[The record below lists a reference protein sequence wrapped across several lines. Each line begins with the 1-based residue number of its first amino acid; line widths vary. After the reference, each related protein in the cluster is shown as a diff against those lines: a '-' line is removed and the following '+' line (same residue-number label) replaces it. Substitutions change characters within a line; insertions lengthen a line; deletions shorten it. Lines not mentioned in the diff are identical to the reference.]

1 MPFVMG
7 SNNIESNKQLQLRD
21 GGMDAVSSTV
31 GNNHMEE
38 CAEREES
45 TSQFED
51 YDNQLLGVPYSDCSM
66 DGLKLSGGPDDLEEN
81 QLNEEFCLASETSQI
96 IVDTIESDFPS
107 NNREGESLLSEPK
120 WLEGDHALAL
130 WVKWRGKWQTGIRC
144 ARADWPL
151 TTLKGK
157 PTHER
162 KKYFVIFFPH
172 TKNYSWVDMHLVRPI
187 DEFPEPIAYR
197 SHKIGLK
204 WVKELAVARR
214 FIMQRLAVGMLNIV
228 DQLHVESLTEA
239 SREMLVWKEF
249 AKELSQCTGYDE
261 LGKMLLKLQ
270 NMILSRYLNLE
281 WLQQDF
287 NSWTHRCCNAHSAEI
302 IETLKEELFENV
314 LWKEV
319 NSLWNGVIQG
329 VLGSEWRT
337 WKHDIIKWFSTAH
350 ELQPVSNVVCFQQHD
365 LNHLVIPS
373 IPVMVK
379 RPKLEVRRAEVHT
392 SQLDARESGEATN
405 VMIDSAFFNNEDTA
419 NGAAL
424 TPKPHVGE
432 NAREGTDTNVTDR
445 WDKIVVEGRSVDLVQ
460 SRPIEPV
467 HPNELTVTPVVTP
480 RNISADV
487 RCLDSGSRSRQCAAF
502 VESKQ
507 RQCNRSANEGEV
519 YCCIHLASR
528 YAASSVKMERPL
540 PVETP
545 PCEGTTV
552 LGTRCKHRSLPGF
565 SFCKKHRPEGAKA
578 SDSMLKRK
586 HEDLDSH
593 SEGMIGIGTPSK
605 EASYFPHVDRAS
617 VFMLPT
623 EKREHSGRDSSGLGL
638 VVHCLG
644 SCFPNEECMDSPIR
658 CSLYCDRHLPSWLKR
673 ARNGKSRI
681 LSKEVFL
688 EILGECSS
696 LEKKRQLHRACEL
709 FFRLF
714 KSVMSVRNPV
724 PMDVQFQWALSEAS
738 KDPPVGELLTK
749 LVCSEKER
757 LQRIWG
763 CGAGGHGEM
772 LPLAVKEPQLL
783 LTDCAAHD
791 DVKSIK
797 CNICLEEFPSA
808 LFLGNHWLDRHRKDA
823 QRLFKGYAC
832 AICFDSCTDKKVL
845 ETHVQDRHRVQ
856 FVEHCKLLQCI
867 PCGSHFGNSDELWSH
882 VLSVHTEIFISSKVV
897 HQPILAVNNLP
908 SKHEPSSSAPLDS
921 NLENMDEFRK
931 FVCRFCG
938 MRFDLLPDLGRH
950 HQADHM
956 GPGMVGRPPK
966 RGLRFSSYKLKTG
979 RLSRPR
985 FKSSLGAASYRIR
998 SRANVSLRKHIGAS
1012 KMLSFPVSVSQPHP
1026 MVEPSGNS
1034 SSKLAEADI
1043 SVIAQIL
1050 YSHIQKTKGRPNNY
1064 EVLSIARCACCKEN
1078 IKALLEAVYGV
1089 LPERLYLKAAKMCSE
1104 QNIPVNWHLDG
1115 FVCPKGCQ
1123 SVKQPTP
1130 SPELTALPEGQWR
1143 NLSENAS
1150 SPLTDNWEVDESHC
1164 VIDLHQ
1170 LKPRTMQNAIILC
1183 DDISFGLESVQVSCV
1198 VDEWLLDLLHVVENP
1213 EDNNAVSS
1221 MPWERFTYVTKPIHT
1236 GFVSTSLQLGCSC
1249 TEASCAPEKCD
1260 HVYLFDN
1267 DYQDAKD
1274 IDGKPMHGRFPYD
1287 EYGRLIL
1294 EGGYLI
1300 YECNRMCGCS
1310 KSCPNRV
1317 LQNGV
1322 RVKLEVF
1329 RTEKKGW
1336 AVRAA
1341 QAISRGMFIC
1351 EYVGEVLGEADATER
1366 RKSDGAKGYSYIY
1379 DISSGVNE
1387 VCRLTEENDHHV
1399 IDAAKYG
1406 NVSRFINHSCSPNL
1420 VSHQV
1425 LLESMDSHRAHV
1437 GLYADRDIALGEEL
1451 TYEYNYKVG
1460 SEEACPCLCGS
1471 TNCRGRVH

>member
-1 MPFVMG
+1 MPSVMG
-7 SNNIESNKQLQLRD
+7 SNNIESNKQLQVRD
-21 GGMDAVSSTV
+21 GGIDAASLTL
-31 GNNHMEE
+31 GNHDEE
-38 CAEREES
+38 HAEREEAA
-45 TSQFED
+45 SQFDD
-51 YDNQLLGVPYSDCSM
+51 YDNQLVGFPYSDCSM

-81 QLNEEFCLASETSQI
+81 QLNEELCLASETSQI

-107 NNREGESLLSEPK
+107 NNSEGDSLLSEPK
-120 WLEGDHALAL
+120 WLEGDHTLAL

-162 KKYFVIFFPH
+162 KKYFVVFFPH
-172 TKNYSWVDMHLVRPI
+172 TNNYSWVDMHLVRPI
-187 DEFPEPIAYR
+187 DEFPEPIAYKA
-197 SHKIGLK
+197 HKIGLK
-204 WVKELAVARR
+204 WVQELGVARR
-214 FIMQRLAVGMLNIV
+214 FIMQRLAIGMMNIV
-228 DQLHVESLTEA
+228 DQLHVEAFTEA
-239 SREMLVWKEF
+239 CREMLVWKEF

-261 LGKMLLKLQ
+261 IGKMLLKLQ
-270 NMILSRYLNLE
+270 NMILTRYLNLE
-281 WLQQDF
+281 WLQHDF
-287 NSWTHRCCNAHSAEI
+287 SSWTHRCCNAQSAEI

-337 WKHDIIKWFSTAH
+337 WKHDVVKWFSAAH
-350 ELQPVSNVVCFQQHD
+350 EHQPLTNVDCFQQHD

-373 IPVMVK
+373 VPVMVK
-379 RPKLEVRRAEVHT
+379 RPKLEVRRAEVHA
-392 SQLDARESGEATN
+392 SQLDATESGEATN
-405 VMIDSAFFNNEDTA
+405 IVIESAYFNHEDTA

-424 TPKPHVGE
+424 TPKPRESE
-432 NAREGTDTNVTDR
+432 NAGERTDTNVTDR
-445 WDKIVVEGRSVDLVQ
+445 WDKIVVEDRRLDLVQ
-460 SRPIEPV
+460 SDPVESV
-467 HPNELTVTPVVTP
+467 HPKELAVKPAVTA

-487 RCLDSGSRSRQCAAF
+487 RYLDSESRSRQCTAF

-507 RQCNRSANEGEV
+507 RQCNRSANEGEI

-565 SFCKKHRPEGAKA
+565 SFCKKHRPEGAKT
-578 SDSMLKRK
+578 SDNMLKRK
-586 HEDLDSH
+586 HEDLYSY
-593 SEGMIGIGTPSK
+593 SEGMVGIGTPSE
-605 EASYFPHVDRAS
+605 EALHFPHVDRAS

-623 EKREHSGRDSSGLGL
+623 EKRDHSSRDSSGLGL
-638 VVHCLG
+638 VAHCLG
-644 SCFPNEECMDSPIR
+644 SCLPNEKECMDSPIR

-688 EILGECSS
+688 EILEECSS

-709 FFRLF
+709 FFRLL
-714 KSVMSVRNPV
+714 KSVMSIRNPV

-738 KDPPVGELLTK
+738 KDLPVGELLTK

-783 LTDCAAHD
+783 LTDGATHD
-791 DVKSIK
+791 DIKPIK

-808 LFLGNHWLDRHRKDA
+808 LFLGNHWLDRHKKDA
-823 QRLFKGYAC
+823 QWLFKGYAC

-882 VLSVHTEIFISSKVV
+882 VLYVHTEIFASSKVV
-897 HQPILAVNNLP
+897 QQPILAAVNNLP
-908 SKHEPSSSAPLDS
+908 SKHEPTSSAPLHS
-921 NLENMDEFRK
+921 SVENMDEFRK

-950 HQADHM
+950 HQAAHM
-956 GPGMVGRPPK
+956 GPGMVGCPPK
-966 RGLRFSSYKLKTG
+966 RGLRFNPYKLKTG

-985 FKSSLGAASYRIR
+985 FKTSLGAASYRIR

-1012 KMLSFPVSVSQPHP
+1012 KTLSFPVSVSQPHA
-1026 MVEPSGNS
+1026 MVEPSS
-1034 SSKLAEADI
+1034 SSSTLEEADI
-1043 SVIAQIL
+1043 SIIAQIL

-1064 EVLSIARCACCKEN
+1064 EVISIARSACCKEN
-1078 IKALLEAVYGV
+1078 IKALLEAIYGV
-1089 LPERLYLKAAKMCSE
+1089 LPERLYLKAAKMCGE
-1104 QNIPVNWHLDG
+1104 QNILVNWHLDG
-1115 FVCPKGCQ
+1115 FVCLKGCQ
-1123 SVKQPTP
+1123 PVKQPTP
-1130 SPELTALPEGQWR
+1130 PPELTAVPEGQWR
-1143 NLSENAS
+1143 NFSEHTS
-1150 SPLTDNWEVDESHC
+1150 SPLMDDWEVDESHC
-1164 VIDLHQ
+1164 IIDLHQ
-1170 LKPRTMQNAIILC
+1170 LKPRNMQNAIILC

-1198 VDEWLLDLLHVVENP
+1198 VDEWLLDLLHVAENP
-1213 EDNNAVSS
+1213 EDNNVVSS
-1221 MPWERFTYVTKPIHT
+1221 MPWERFTYVTKPIHA
-1236 GFVSTSLQLGCSC
+1236 GFETPSLQLGCSC

-1267 DYQDAKD
+1267 DYQDATD
-1274 IDGKPMHGRFPYD
+1274 IDGKPIHGRFPYD

-1351 EYVGEVLGEADATER
+1351 EFVGEVLGEAEAAER

-1379 DISSGVNE
+1379 DISCGVNE
-1387 VCRLTEENDHHV
+1387 VCRLTEENDYHV

-1425 LLESMDSHRAHV
+1425 LLESMDRHRAHV
-1437 GLYADRDIALGEEL
+1437 GLYADRDISLGEEL
-1451 TYEYNYKVG
+1451 TYKYNYKVG
-1460 SEEACPCLCGS
+1460 SEEACPCFCGS
-1471 TNCRGRVH
+1471 MNCRGRVH